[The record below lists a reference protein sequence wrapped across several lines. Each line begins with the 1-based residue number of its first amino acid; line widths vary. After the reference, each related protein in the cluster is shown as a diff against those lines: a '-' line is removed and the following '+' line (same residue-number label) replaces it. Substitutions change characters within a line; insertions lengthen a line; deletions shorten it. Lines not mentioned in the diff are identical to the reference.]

1 MAIYSSGDIR
11 NIALVGHGGA
21 GKTTLVEALLYHAG
35 AIKNMGSVEKGTAVC
50 DFDPQEKN
58 HQHSLDAAVV
68 SMDYHG
74 GHINLIDTPGYP
86 DFIGRAMAVLPAVE
100 TCAVVINAQGGIEM
114 TTHKMMQV
122 AKERHMDRLIII
134 NKIDH
139 PDADLPAL
147 LNNIKETFGSECLP
161 VNLPANRG
169 NQVVD
174 CFFQPQVQGV
184 KTDFSSVEEAHTQ
197 IIDQV
202 VELDEDLMQIYLEQ
216 GEEITPEQLH
226 NPFEQAL
233 REDHLVP
240 ICFVS
245 AATGAG
251 VPELLELFARLMP
264 NPMEG
269 NPPQFLQGEGKDAK
283 PFEIS
288 PDPERH
294 ALAHVF
300 KVSIDPYAGK
310 LGVFRIHQGRIA
322 RDSQL
327 FIGDARKPFKV
338 GHLLKLQGKQHIEIE
353 SAIPGDICAV
363 AKVEEI
369 HFDAVIHDSHEED
382 HIHLRSMKF
391 PSPMCGLAIEVKS
404 RGDEQKISD
413 ALHKLQAE
421 DPSFMVEH
429 HASLNETVIRGL
441 GELHLRMILEKLKDT
456 YNVEVET
463 HPPRIAYRETITTN
477 AEGHYRHKKQTGG
490 AGQFGEVYLR
500 IEPLP
505 RGAGFE
511 FVDDVVG
518 GVIPRQY
525 LPAIEKGV
533 GQAVEQ
539 GVIAGYPLQDIRV
552 TVYDGKYHTVDSK
565 EVAFVSA
572 GKKSFIE
579 AVKKARPVVLEPV
592 VNISIMTPNQNLGDI
607 TADLSVRRGRITDT
621 VALSGGMTNIRGQVP
636 LGEISSYQ
644 SQLKSITGGIG
655 SFSIEFSHYDPVPG
669 RKQQE
674 LITEFHPKEDEG

>member
-50 DFDPQEKN
+50 DFDTQEKN

-169 NQVVD
+169 SQVID

-245 AATGAG
+245 ATTGAG

-391 PSPMCGLAIEVKS
+391 PSPMFGLAIEVKS

-463 HPPRIAYRETITTN
+463 HPPSIAYRETITTN
-477 AEGHYRHKKQTGG
+477 AEGHHRHKKQTGG

-592 VNISIMTPNQNLGDI
+592 VNISIVTPNQNLGDI

-674 LITEFHPKEDEG
+674 LITEFHPKEED

>member
-245 AATGAG
+245 ATTGAG

-463 HPPRIAYRETITTN
+463 HPPSIAYRETITTN
-477 AEGHYRHKKQTGG
+477 AEGHHRHKKQTGG

-592 VNISIMTPNQNLGDI
+592 VNISIVTPNQNLGDI

>member
-245 AATGAG
+245 ATTGAG

>member
-245 AATGAG
+245 ATTGAG

-391 PSPMCGLAIEVKS
+391 PSPMFGLAIEVKS

-463 HPPRIAYRETITTN
+463 HPPSIAYRETITTN
-477 AEGHYRHKKQTGG
+477 AEGHHRHKKQTGG

-592 VNISIMTPNQNLGDI
+592 VNISIVTPNQNLGDI

-674 LITEFHPKEDEG
+674 LITEFHPKEED

>member
-245 AATGAG
+245 ATTGAG

-477 AEGHYRHKKQTGG
+477 AEGHHRHKKQTGG

>member
-1 MAIYSSGDIR
+1 MAIYSTGDIR
-11 NIALVGHGGA
+11 NIALTGHGGA
-21 GKTTLVEALLYHAG
+21 GKTTLVEALLYQAG
-35 AIKNMGSVEKGTAVC
+35 VIKSMGSVEKGTALC
-50 DFDPQEKN
+50 DFDPQEKT
-58 HQHSLDAAVV
+58 HQHSLDAAIV

-100 TCAVVINAQGGIEM
+100 TCAVVINAQNGIEM

-122 AKERHMDRLIII
+122 AKERRMDRLIII

-139 PDADLPAL
+139 PDVDLPAL
-147 LNNIKETFGSECLP
+147 LNSIQETFGSECLP
-161 VNLPANRG
+161 VNLPAKQG
-169 NQVVD
+169 SQVVD
-174 CFFQPQVQGV
+174 CFFQPQAQGV

-202 VELDEDLMQIYLEQ
+202 IELDEDLMRIYLEQ

-226 NPFEQAL
+226 DPFEQAL

-245 AATGAG
+245 ASTGVG
-251 VPELLELFARLMP
+251 IPELLELFARLMP

-269 NPPQFLQGEGKDAK
+269 NLPQFLQGEGKNAK
-283 PFEIS
+283 PFTVC
-288 PDPERH
+288 PDPELH

-338 GHLLKLQGKQHIEIE
+338 GHLLKLQGKQHVEIE

-363 AKVEEI
+363 AKVEDI

-382 HIHLRSMKF
+382 HIHLRSINF
-391 PSPMCGLAIEVKS
+391 PSPMYGLAIEVKS

-441 GELHLRMILEKLKDT
+441 GELHLRMMLEKLKDT

-463 HPPRIAYRETITTN
+463 HPPRIAYRETIKTN
-477 AEGHYRHKKQTGG
+477 AEGHHRHKKQTGG

-511 FVDDVVG
+511 FVDEVVG
-518 GVIPRQY
+518 GVIPRQFI
-525 LPAIEKGV
+525 PAVEKGV
-533 GQAVEQ
+533 SQAVEQ

-552 TVYDGKYHTVDSK
+552 ILYDGKYHTVDSK

-579 AVKKARPVVLEPV
+579 AVKKAHPVVLEPV
-592 VNISIMTPNQNLGDI
+592 VNISILTPNQNLGDI

-621 VALSGGMTNIRGQVP
+621 VTLPGGMTNIRGQVP
-636 LGEISSYQ
+636 QSEISSYQ

-655 SFSIEFSHYDPVPG
+655 SFSIEFSHYDPVPP

-674 LITEFHPKEDEG
+674 LITEFHPREEEA

>member
-169 NQVVD
+169 SQVID

-226 NPFEQAL
+226 DPFEQAL

-245 AATGAG
+245 ATTGAG

-477 AEGHYRHKKQTGG
+477 AEGHHRHKKQTGG

-592 VNISIMTPNQNLGDI
+592 VNISIVTPNQNLGDI

>member
-1 MAIYSSGDIR
+1 MAIYSTGDIR

-35 AIKNMGSVEKGTAVC
+35 AIKIMGSIEKGTAVC

-58 HQHSLDAAVV
+58 HQHSLDCAIV

-100 TCAVVINAQGGIEM
+100 TCAVVINAQGGIEI

-122 AKERHMDRLIII
+122 AKERRMDRLIII

-147 LNNIKETFGSECLP
+147 LNNIQETFGSECLP
-161 VNLPANRG
+161 VNLPGDRG
-169 NQVVD
+169 SQVVD
-174 CFFQPQVQGV
+174 CFFQPQAQGV
-184 KTDFSSVEEAHTQ
+184 KTDFSSVEEAHTR

-202 VELDEDLMQIYLEQ
+202 IELDEDLMRIYLEQ

-226 NPFEQAL
+226 DPFEQAL

-240 ICFVS
+240 VCFVS

-251 VPELLELFARLMP
+251 IPELLELFARLMP

-269 NPPQFLQGEGKDAK
+269 NPPRFLQGEGNDAK

-382 HIHLRSMKF
+382 HIHLRSIKF
-391 PSPMCGLAIEVKS
+391 PAPMYGLAIEVKS

-477 AEGHYRHKKQTGG
+477 AEGHHRHKKQTGG

-511 FVDDVVG
+511 FVDEVVG
-518 GVIPRQY
+518 GVIPRQFI
-525 LPAIEKGV
+525 PAIEKGV
-533 GQAVEQ
+533 CHAVEQ

-552 TVYDGKYHTVDSK
+552 TLYDGKYHTVDSK

-621 VALSGGMTNIRGQVP
+621 VALSGGMTNVRGQVP

>member
-463 HPPRIAYRETITTN
+463 HPPSIAYRETITTN
-477 AEGHYRHKKQTGG
+477 AEGHHRHKKQTGG

-592 VNISIMTPNQNLGDI
+592 VNISIVTPNQNLGDI

>member
-169 NQVVD
+169 SQVVD

-245 AATGAG
+245 ATTGAG

-592 VNISIMTPNQNLGDI
+592 VNISIVTPNQNLGDI

-674 LITEFHPKEDEG
+674 LITEFHPKEED